1 MNESIRLSK
10 RLIEIIACS
19 RGEADK
25 YIEGGWVLVDG
36 VIVDEPQ
43 FKVTTQKVELHPDAT
58 LAPVLPATILI
69 NSPVVFEA
77 NKPIASLP
85 LITPET
91 RSPEDR
97 SGIRLLKRH
106 FARLTPTVPLEA
118 GATGLLVFSQD
129 RKIIRRLV
137 EDANRNEQ
145 EYVVEVSGEIFE
157 GGLERL
163 NKIVK
168 RNGKP
173 LPSAK
178 VSWQNENRLRFALK
192 NPQPGQL
199 AFMCKAVGLK
209 VVSMTR
215 IRIGRISM
223 SKLPSGQWRYL
234 AEGKVF

>member
-1 MNESIRLSK
+1 MSEPVRLSK
-10 RLIEIIACS
+10 RLIELIGCS

-25 YIEGGWVLVDG
+25 YIEGGWVLVDEA
-36 VIVDEPQ
+36 VIDEPQ
-43 FKVTTQKVELHPDAT
+43 FKVTTQKIELHPDAT
-58 LAPVLPATILI
+58 LAPVLPVTILF
-69 NSPVVFEA
+69 NSPVAYDV
-77 NKPIASLP
+77 NSPTASLP
-85 LITPET
+85 LITPDT
-91 RSPEDR
+91 RSSEDR

-106 FARLTPTVPLEA
+106 FARLAPTAPLET

-137 EDANRNEQ
+137 EDADRNEQ

-199 AFMCKAVGLK
+199 VFMCKAVGLK

-223 SKLPSGQWRYL
+223 SKLPPGQWRYL

>member
-199 AFMCKAVGLK
+199 AFMCKAVGLT

-223 SKLPSGQWRYL
+223 SKLPPGQWRYL